1 MCSMLSN
8 SCPSSTIAGY
18 QFANHYDC
26 VNAGYAVAQSTFRN
40 LEELEEYSR
49 DYVEQSKIVVK
60 FECREIGAK
69 I

>member
-1 MCSMLSN
+1 
-8 SCPSSTIAGY
+8 
-18 QFANHYDC
+18 

-40 LEELEEYSR
+40 LEELEEYSK
-49 DYVEQSKIVVK
+49 DYIEQSKIVVK